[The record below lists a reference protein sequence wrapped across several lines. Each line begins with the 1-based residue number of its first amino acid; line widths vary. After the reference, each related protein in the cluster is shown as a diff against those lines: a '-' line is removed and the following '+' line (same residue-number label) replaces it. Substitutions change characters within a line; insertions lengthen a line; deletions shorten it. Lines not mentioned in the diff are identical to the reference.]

1 MAANASIPGPFV
13 GLMRSIANGWATLA
27 RWMRVIWVAR
37 VSTASVLMGWLFM
50 QVAPQARDVFADT
63 SVAWPSWAVFFL
75 VLFFGWAVPVHFA
88 ARLALAWQYWAIPR
102 DAESQT
108 LSPGER
114 NRLQRLYHTP
124 VKWVPRILGA
134 LCFGAILWGLHRA
147 AANLEP
153 SQGLPQARADLVRMD
168 NLSLATTALLAL
180 FCIFIVYRRDL
191 LKWLGVK
198 GRSGSSD
205 YAHNPHPTQ
214 VDNYGRLEWQ
224 TLLWFIDLFT
234 KSGIHERYRDK
245 RNTSISKEDLLFE
258 ILTLATIAV
267 MFTLTISV
275 LFWPL
280 KFSDH
285 LSLATFL
292 VFMLGAWVF
301 TLTSSP
307 LGLIRRRRHSSSFW
321 FSLLHFSRGSRVE
334 STTYVISTRL
344 STRSSGSFASTKP
357 STIGDDSTAW
367 TADARGRSSWPARA
381 VRAGLPFSRQASS
394 GSCWTGRMRA
404 SPTRI
409 SATGFSQS
417 PPYPALPSGPSST
430 ARRSKRSRPGR

>member
-1 MAANASIPGPFV
+1 
-13 GLMRSIANGWATLA
+13 
-27 RWMRVIWVAR
+27 
-37 VSTASVLMGWLFM
+37 
-50 QVAPQARDVFADT
+50 
-63 SVAWPSWAVFFL
+63 
-75 VLFFGWAVPVHFA
+75 
-88 ARLALAWQYWAIPR
+88 
-102 DAESQT
+102 
-108 LSPGER
+108 
-114 NRLQRLYHTP
+114 
-124 VKWVPRILGA
+124 
-134 LCFGAILWGLHRA
+134 
-147 AANLEP
+147 
-153 SQGLPQARADLVRMD
+153 MD

-258 ILTLATIAV
+258 ILILTTIAV
-267 MFTLTISV
+267 MLTLTISI

-280 KFSDH
+280 KLSDH
-285 LSLATFL
+285 LSLTTFL
-292 VFMLGAWVF
+292 VFMLEAWVF

-307 LGLIRRRRHSSSFW
+307 LGLIRRRRHSLPFW

-430 ARRSKRSRPGR
+430 ARRSKRSRPER